1 MGGGAGYPEGMRLA
15 SLTASNSDILA
26 ALGAAGQVVA
36 ADNHSDAPGLEGAV
50 RVGPDLGIDI
60 AAVAAARPD
69 LVLASLSVP
78 GMERVVEGLER
89 AGLPT
94 LVLDP
99 VSVEDTLAD
108 IRTIAAAIGCS
119 QRGAAVA
126 DTLKADLEALA
137 SPFPRP
143 PRVLVEWWPRPII
156 AATRESWVTDLLAGL
171 GAVNAL
177 GDRAGRSSPLTL
189 EEVRAARPDLIVC
202 SWCGAK
208 KLRPEVIEARGLG
221 VPVAAV
227 PESGLGRPGPRLVEG
242 ARLLAAALAALREPE
257 ATPAAPA
264 APADTPPGTPPGPA
278 PGRPE
283 SAR

>member
-1 MGGGAGYPEGMRLA
+1 MRLA

-36 ADNHSDAPGLEGAV
+36 VDSHSDAPGLQAAV
-50 RVGPDLGIDI
+50 RVGPDLDIDVG
-60 AAVAAARPD
+60 AVA
-69 LVLASLSVP
+69 
-78 GMERVVEGLER
+78 ELER
-89 AGLPT
+89 EGLPT

-99 VSVEDTLAD
+99 VSVGDTLAD
-108 IRTIAAAIGCS
+108 IRTIAAAIGCPE
-119 QRGAAVA
+119 RGAAVA
-126 DTLKADLEALA
+126 DALRDEL
-137 SPFPRP
+137 SRLIRPFSRP

-189 EEVRAARPDLIVC
+189 GEVRAARPDLIVC

-221 VPVAAV
+221 VPVVAV

-242 ARLLAAALAALREPE
+242 ARQIAAALARF
-257 ATPAAPA
+257 
-264 APADTPPGTPPGPA
+264 G
-278 PGRPE
+278 
-283 SAR
+283 